1 MRRGALVA
9 AVVAAALAV
18 PASAWAH
25 AALLHTSPAASVIL
39 NRPPKQ
45 VAMT

>member
-9 AVVAAALAV
+9 AVVAAALAA

-25 AALLHTSPAASVIL
+25 AALLRTTPSASVG
-39 NRPPKQ
+39 
-45 VAMT
+45 